1 MLFAEYTTP
10 DFLAAIQ
17 DWWAIALGGLAVG
30 AWLLRREVKDWKDE
44 IKDDL
49 RAEIQKATAPIHP
62 DGTGGKSLADVHMS
76 LADVHIKLDALART
90 DERTC
95 ARIGALEQGMR
106 DHLTA
111 HRAQEK
117 SGGEH

>member
-62 DGTGGKSLADVHMS
+62 DAYGGKS